1 MQEGVAPM
9 LEITDAAENAI
20 RLLRQGSD
28 LPEST
33 ALRIAPI
40 PSSDGGLAIGL
51 AFTDG
56 PEDGDHEVS
65 AKPDF
70 SVYVAPELAGAFE
83 RATLEAT
90 ADEEGVELE
99 LRTQADLHDHGGNG
113 DATLPQKLAT
123 RRAHLGASPI
133 TP

>member
-1 MQEGVAPM
+1 M

-20 RLLRQGSD
+20 RLLRKSSD
-28 LPEST
+28 LPEAT

-40 PSSDGGLAIGL
+40 PTTDGGLAIGL

-65 AKPDF
+65 AKHDLTVF
-70 SVYVAPELAGAFE
+70 VAPELADTFE

-113 DATLPQKLAT
+113 DATLPQQLAT
-123 RRAHLGASPI
+123 RRAHPEAPSSASS
-133 TP
+133 

>member
-1 MQEGVAPM
+1 M

-20 RLLRQGSD
+20 RLLRKSSD
-28 LPEST
+28 LPQST

-40 PSSDGGLAIGL
+40 PTTEGGLAIGL

-65 AKPDF
+65 AKAGLT
-70 SVYVAPELAGAFE
+70 VYVAPELADTFE

-99 LRTQADLHDHGGNG
+99 LKTQADLHDHGGNG

-123 RRAHLGASPI
+123 RRAHLQSR
-133 TP
+133 

>member
-1 MQEGVAPM
+1 M

-20 RLLRQGSD
+20 RLLRRGSE

-33 ALRIAPI
+33 VLRIAPI
-40 PSSDGGLAIGL
+40 PTIDGGLAIGL

-65 AKPDF
+65 AKADLTVF
-70 SVYVAPELAGAFE
+70 VAPELASTFD

-90 ADEEGVELE
+90 ADEEGIELE

-113 DATLPQKLAT
+113 DATLPQQLAT
-123 RRAHLGASPI
+123 RRAHLGSPGPALGGASQS
-133 TP
+133 